1 MAVLVL
7 FSVSGAI
14 YYTTKNFVSKR
25 EFLSVNKKIKL

>member
-14 YYTTKNFVSKR
+14 YFTTKNFVSKR
-25 EFLSVNKKIKL
+25 AFLLVNKKNKL

>member
-14 YYTTKNFVSKR
+14 YFTTKNFVEKK
-25 EFLSVNKKIKL
+25 EFSLINKKIKF